1 MLDVNTLLLAL
12 LPLAGG
18 GIGWLVV
25 QSYRRSDE
33 RRAQMIELYKKQA
46 DEAKAR
52 AEAAEIRED
61 RAWAKAR
68 AYWRLLVEHGI
79 DPVPPIEDG
88 DNL

>member
-33 RRAQMIELYKKQA
+33 RQAQMIELYKKQA
-46 DEAKAR
+46 EDAQAR
-52 AEAAEIRED
+52 ARAAEKRED

-68 AYWRLLVEHGI
+68 AYWRQLVEAGL
-79 DPVPPIEDG
+79 DPIPPIEDG
-88 DNL
+88 DDL

>member
-1 MLDVNTLLLAL
+1 VLDVNTLLLAL

-33 RRAQMIELYKKQA
+33 RQAQMIELYKKQA
-46 DEAKAR
+46 EDAR
-52 AEAAEIRED
+52 KRADAAEKSED

-68 AYWRLLVEHGI
+68 AYWRQLVEAGI
-79 DPVPPIEDG
+79 DPHPPIEDG
-88 DNL
+88 DDL

>member
-33 RRAQMIELYKKQA
+33 RQAQMIELYKKQA
-46 DEAKAR
+46 EDAQSRAR
-52 AEAAEIRED
+52 AAEKRED

-68 AYWRLLVEHGI
+68 AYWRQLVEAGI
-79 DPVPPIEDG
+79 DPIPPIEDG
-88 DNL
+88 DDL

>member
-1 MLDVNTLLLAL
+1 MDWNAILLAII
-12 LPLAGG
+12 PLAGAG
-18 GIGWLVV
+18 LGWLVI

-33 RRAQMIELYKKQA
+33 RRAQMIEMYKKQA
-46 DEAKAR
+46 DDANAR
-52 AEAAEIRED
+52 AREAEQSED

-79 DPVPPIEDG
+79 EPVPPIEDG